1 MKPPYEITSEIL
13 NLVISVSEK
22 LGEINAAHLVKQ
34 DPVLRKT
41 NRIKTIHS
49 TLEIEGNTLSIDQ
62 ITAIFENKRVLGPK
76 KEILEVKNAIE
87 VYDIIEML
95 NPRSKTDFLKAHK
108 YLMNGLVDDFGKFR
122 KDGVGIL
129 KGNKLAHMAPPPNMV
144 NELMTNLF
152 AYLKTNKDSVL
163 IKSCVFHYEMEFIHP
178 FLDGNGRMGRLW
190 QSIILGSD
198 YPVFKYLPIESVVK
212 EKQAEYYDVLSKCDK
227 SGKSTLFIEFMLEII
242 NGELEKVLKATQPS
256 IKQNDR
262 IEIAHSKFNDLE
274 FSRKDYLREFKEISP
289 ATASRDLKE
298 AVDQGLL
305 NKTGD
310 QRTAKYSFIATN

>member
-62 ITAIFENKRVLGPK
+62 IAAIFENKRVLGPK

-108 YLMNGLVDDFGKFR
+108 YLMNGLVDDFGKSR

-152 AYLKTNKDSVL
+152 AYLKTNKDYVL
-163 IKSCVFHYEMEFIHP
+163 IKSCVFHYKMKFIHP

-212 EKQAEYYDVLSKCDK
+212 GKQAEYYDVLSKC
-227 SGKSTLFIEFMLEII
+227 E
-242 NGELEKVLKATQPS
+242 
-256 IKQNDR
+256 
-262 IEIAHSKFNDLE
+262 
-274 FSRKDYLREFKEISP
+274 
-289 ATASRDLKE
+289 
-298 AVDQGLL
+298 
-305 NKTGD
+305 
-310 QRTAKYSFIATN
+310 